1 MWPLP
6 CPLGRDYYNGDTDQF
21 PGCSRQA
28 DTEARTDFLKGKV
41 IKGDNGSSRVPG
53 LPRKEI
59 FFYTSWSLQM
69 AQKRYRLEMG
79 QEQMATQCVAMTVD
93 RFERPQQAGT
103 VPYQTFLGSS
113 RAVTTNKNETCPRP
127 PPKAFETL
135 SPSTVVRTPGHL
147 NSKRRQAQILV
158 LSTPLG
164 IVF

>member
-53 LPRKEI
+53 LPGKI
-59 FFYTSWSLQM
+59 FLHILVPSNGS
-69 AQKRYRLEMG
+69 EEEPSGDG

-113 RAVTTNKNETCPRP
+113 RAVTTNRNETCPRP
-127 PPKAFETL
+127 SPKAFETL
-135 SPSTVVRTPGHL
+135 SPSTVVRTLGHV